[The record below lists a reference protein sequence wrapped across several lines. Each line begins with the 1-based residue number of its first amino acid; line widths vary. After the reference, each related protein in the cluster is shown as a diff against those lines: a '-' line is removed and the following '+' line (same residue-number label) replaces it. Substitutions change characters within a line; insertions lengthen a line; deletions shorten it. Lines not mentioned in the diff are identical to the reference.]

1 MKNRFNIAIL
11 LFAVALAGCAK
22 VEVVPTAER
31 AVTFQVGSYA
41 PQTKAE
47 GDTVSLNGIGI
58 NDFSSFAYLHAA
70 GFMDTPRAFFG
81 EDGETISFNG
91 TDEWAPSHDYFWP
104 KTSESYINF
113 ISWRGGDPSIDY
125 AQNNEDKWVATFAW
139 ENFTVATADT
149 LLLVADMAW
158 RYSANVNPATYQ
170 AYNGVTEGVPTLM
183 HHALAQICFLG
194 RTAIDPVTGV
204 SWEVSVNKIELG
216 GVYNTGS
223 IYMTNTDP
231 GSTKPQAW
239 TIEDDGWVVDSD
251 GGEATIGKD
260 FGDNPK
266 LLSSTADTLLKWQSV
281 IPQIIKRGNDDEMLL
296 DLTYTVATT
305 YGTAPNTTVVE
316 ETVTAQVPLAAFNF
330 GSNSTLDAWGM
341 GQRITYTIAINPDT
355 GVITIIP
362 VETNWVVNDEY
373 PINIE

>member
-1 MKNRFNIAIL
+1 
-11 LFAVALAGCAK
+11 
-22 VEVVPTAER
+22 
-31 AVTFQVGSYA
+31 
-41 PQTKAE
+41 
-47 GDTVSLNGIGI
+47 
-58 NDFSSFAYLHAA
+58 
-70 GFMDTPRAFFG
+70 
-81 EDGETISFNG
+81 
-91 TDEWAPSHDYFWP
+91 
-104 KTSESYINF
+104 
-113 ISWRGGDPSIDY
+113 
-125 AQNNEDKWVATFAW
+125 
-139 ENFTVATADT
+139 
-149 LLLVADMAW
+149 
-158 RYSANVNPATYQ
+158 
-170 AYNGVTEGVPTLM
+170 
-183 HHALAQICFLG
+183 
-194 RTAIDPVTGV
+194 
-204 SWEVSVNKIELG
+204 
-216 GVYNTGS
+216 
-223 IYMTNTDP
+223 MTNTDP

-362 VETNWVVNDEY
+362 VETNWVVNAEY